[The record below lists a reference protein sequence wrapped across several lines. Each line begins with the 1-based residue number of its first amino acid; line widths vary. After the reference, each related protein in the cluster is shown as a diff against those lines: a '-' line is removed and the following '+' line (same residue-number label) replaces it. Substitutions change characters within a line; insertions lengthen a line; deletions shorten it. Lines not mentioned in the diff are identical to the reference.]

1 MMVTKYGKIE
11 TQKLVEMLA
20 SAASDRGL
28 ALRAAEPRSANTLYK
43 LMVTLYKEIKDRGL
57 EAQRQILPLLRHENP
72 NVRASAAYFALE
84 FDPETAEP
92 VLERILKEEH
102 NMVGFSSR
110 MVLQQ
115 WREGKLRFP

>member
-1 MMVTKYGKIE
+1 MMATKYGKVE

-92 VLERILKEEH
+92 ALERILEEEH